1 LCFTTLF
8 NHLPSFSK
16 NPSQAQVVIEKV
28 RAGGKQEGPPKIQA
42 PKPKAPPSTRAPK
55 PKISEGSAE
64 RIKKVRF
71 RQPSGNPSGSGNGNG
86 NFNDDIGTKEWE
98 NWVCPNPEEII
109 SHPGF
114 WSDLAD
120 DPETCTDE
128 DDCEDEEIQEETQI
142 EEFPRRRLMEVAP
155 TPTGKLDSP
164 NLANFDFTNRKLQP
178 MRFPSR
184 EGIQLSMDH
193 RSLRKAVYSHPTEL
207 GLSDLG
213 SRIACPVQ
221 GDPNKFQRLN
231 CWAITDV
238 NIREAVI
245 KIFEFTTFDN
255 PRIITLERF
264 PPNCS
269 NQRATYFV
277 DIVTGN
283 SVYFRVGGKQDG
295 KLWSLD
301 KFQSNEI
308 IDMMKDPNVKKI
320 TDISDYN
327 F

>member
-1 LCFTTLF
+1 MVFRLQDFIQLQNKSNNQYQLVKVKHFLNELQTGILLT
-8 NHLPSFSK
+8 SFSDIHFQSLVAVPLVK
-16 NPSQAQVVIEKV
+16 FTKFQKFWVGRVWVAQQLFYYEYPFYLPDLFQQKLKKDQFEIQVQVFKTFSSENIEKV
-28 RAGGKQEGPPKIQA
+28 
-42 PKPKAPPSTRAPK
+42 
-55 PKISEGSAE
+55 
-64 RIKKVRF
+64 F
-71 RQPSGNPSGSGNGNG
+71 R
-86 NFNDDIGTKEWE
+86 
-98 NWVCPNPEEII
+98 
-109 SHPGF
+109 
-114 WSDLAD
+114 
-120 DPETCTDE
+120 
-128 DDCEDEEIQEETQI
+128 
-142 EEFPRRRLMEVAP
+142 
-155 TPTGKLDSP
+155 
-164 NLANFDFTNRKLQP
+164 
-178 MRFPSR
+178 
-184 EGIQLSMDH
+184 
-193 RSLRKAVYSHPTEL
+193 HPTEL

-277 DIVTGN
+277 DIVFVDIVTGN